1 MKNFQRNLLTNFL
14 IFFDQA
20 IVFFCLISSALLA
33 LEEMEPPS
41 FYQFFSLRLKVE
53 DFLLFLVIAIIW
65 YGVMNFFGVYYSRRL
80 ATWKNELND
89 IVIATSVATL
99 LLFVIDLI
107 FDLRFITPLLL
118 LFFWV
123 QTNVLIIFSRFLFRF
138 VLERLRAKGINLH
151 YLVIIGTNPR
161 AVEFARKI
169 DSKLELG
176 YRIIGFV
183 DNKWAGT
190 EEFRKYGY
198 PLVANF
204 ADFPAFLRKNVVDEV
219 IIDLPLHTFYH
230 QATAIVAL
238 CVEQGIIVR
247 FISDSFYLLRNMKL
261 VRSKLEQYEDN
272 VVISVYTGAMGEWPI
287 LAKRA
292 FDFVASCFLCA
303 LFSPVFVTVG
313 LLIKSLSPGP
323 VFFIQERVGLNKRTF
338 RLYKFRTMI
347 PDAEQQI
354 AGLASF
360 NEADGPVF
368 KIKDDPRVTAIGRF
382 LRRTSLDELPQ
393 LFNVLQGDMS
403 LVGPRPLPLR
413 DYDGFSQDWQRRRF
427 SAPPGITCLWQISGR
442 STISFQD
449 WMRLDLQYIDNWSFG
464 LDLQILAKTVPAVI
478 RETGAY

>member
-1 MKNFQRNLLTNFL
+1 MKNFQRQLLTNIL

-20 IVFFCLISSALLA
+20 IVFFCLISSALLV
-33 LEEMEPPS
+33 LEEIDSPS
-41 FYQFFSLRLKVE
+41 LYQLFSLRLKVE
-53 DFLLFLVIAIIW
+53 DFLLFIVIAIIW
-65 YGVMNFFGVYYSRRL
+65 YGVLNFFGVYYSRRL
-80 ATWKNELND
+80 ATWKNELTD

-99 LLFVIDLI
+99 LLFIIDLI

-118 LFFWV
+118 LMFWL
-123 QTNVLIIFSRFLFRF
+123 QTNVLVISYRFLLRF
-138 VLERLRAKGINLH
+138 LLERLRAKGINLH
-151 YLVIIGTNPR
+151 YVVIIGTNPR

-183 DNKWAGT
+183 DNNWAGT
-190 EEFRKYGY
+190 QEFRQSGY

-219 IIDLPLHTFYH
+219 MIDLPLHSCYH

-238 CVEQGIIVR
+238 CVEQGIVVR
-247 FISDSFYLLRNMKL
+247 FISDSFYLLRNLKL
-261 VRSKLEQYEDN
+261 ARSKLEQYEDN
-272 VVISVYTGAMGEWPI
+272 VVISVYTGAMGGWP
-287 LAKRA
+287 LLVKRA
-292 FDFVASCFLCA
+292 FDFVASFFLCA
-303 LFSPVFVTVG
+303 LFSPVFITVG
-313 LLIKSLSPGP
+313 LLIKTLSPGP

-354 AGLASF
+354 ASLASF

-382 LRRTSLDELPQ
+382 LRRTSIDELPQ

-413 DYDGFSQDWQRRRF
+413 DYEGFSQDWQRRRF

-449 WMRLDLQYIDNWSFG
+449 WMHLDLQYIDNWSFG
-464 LDLQILAKTVPAVI
+464 LDLQILAKTLPAVI

>member
-1 MKNFQRNLLTNFL
+1 MKNFQRQLLNNFL
-14 IFFDQA
+14 IIFDQG
-20 IVFFCLISSALLA
+20 IVFFCLILSALLVV
-33 LEEMEPPS
+33 EETES
-41 FYQFFSLRLKVE
+41 LSLSQFFSLRLKVE
-53 DFLLFLVIAIIW
+53 DFLLFIVIAIIW
-65 YGVMNFFGVYYSRRL
+65 YGVSNFFGVYYSRRL
-80 ATWKNELND
+80 ATWKNELTD

-99 LLFVIDLI
+99 LLFILDVI
-107 FDLRFITPLLL
+107 FDLRFITPLILL
-118 LFFWV
+118 LFWL
-123 QTNVLIIFSRFLFRF
+123 QTNVLVIISRFLFRF
-138 VLERLRAKGINLH
+138 FLERLRAKGINLH
-151 YLVIIGTNPR
+151 YVVIIGTNPR

-169 DSKLELG
+169 ESKLELG

-183 DNKWAGT
+183 DDNWAGT
-190 EEFRKYGY
+190 REFLKYGY

-219 IIDLPLHTFYH
+219 MIDLPLHSCYR

-272 VVISVYTGAMGEWPI
+272 VVISVYTGAMGGWPL
-287 LAKRA
+287 LAKRG
-292 FDFVASCFLCA
+292 FDLVASFFLCA
-303 LFSPVFVTVG
+303 LFSPLFITVG

-323 VFFIQERVGLNKRTF
+323 VFFIQERLGLNKRIF

-354 AGLASF
+354 VNLESF

-382 LRRTSLDELPQ
+382 LRRTSIDELPQ

-413 DYDGFSQDWQRRRF
+413 DYAGFSQDWQRRRF

-442 STISFQD
+442 STLSFQD

-464 LDLQILAKTVPAVI
+464 LDLQILAKTLPAVI